1 MEFGSWSTDCKA
13 NKEESIT
20 GGRWDTDRS
29 QHKVVIQLL
38 KLKPVVY

>member
-13 NKEESIT
+13 NKEASIT
-20 GGRWDTDRS
+20 GGGWGTDSS
-29 QHKVVIQLL
+29 QHEVAIQLV